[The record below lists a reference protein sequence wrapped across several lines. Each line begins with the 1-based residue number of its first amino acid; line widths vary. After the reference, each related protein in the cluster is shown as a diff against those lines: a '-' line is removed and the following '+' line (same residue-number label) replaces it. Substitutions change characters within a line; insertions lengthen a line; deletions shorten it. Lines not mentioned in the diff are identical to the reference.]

1 MNILEEAKR
10 ILETNEYFVSPLSAS
25 SFQFED
31 EALMGFVMEAPLTE
45 IVSSWSA
52 QQDQFIR
59 DKASFLRKSALKSWN
74 LYSVF
79 LTTDL
84 PDEEARKS
92 VARIEEDF
100 RATRKIVQTGVAT
113 VSDVQRALYPL
124 IPIQNAIDISAEDL
138 KQKLR
143 SRLSALPAAALQ
155 ALLDSEKNER
165 DLLREFEEAH
175 EIKGT

>member
-10 ILETNEYFVSPLSAS
+10 ILEANEYFVSSLSTS

-31 EALMGFVMEAPLTE
+31 ETLVGFVVEAPLAE
-45 IVSSWSA
+45 IVSSWSS

-59 DKASFLRKSALKSWN
+59 DKASYLRKSALKSWN

-79 LTTDL
+79 LSADS

-100 RATRKIVQTGVAT
+100 RATRKIVQTGIAT
-113 VSDVQRALYPL
+113 VSDVQRALYPF
-124 IPIQNAIDISAEDL
+124 IPIQNVIGISAEDL

-143 SRLSALPAAALQ
+143 SRLSALPAGALR

-165 DLLREFEEAH
+165 DLLQEFEEAH
-175 EIKGT
+175 EIKRT